1 MNGVDEL
8 ITWSGKITNSDGGRE
23 GRSFGSSARSSIP
36 SKGILG
42 VDVGA
47 SATTVAAS
55 FGGEFEPGCIP
66 ATGSWG
72 SLAILRYT
80 SLNEIMNWIPLEL
93 EAEVVRDYLFQIPV
107 SRQCACHTRRPGV
120 EQVLPGNVCPWH

>member
-8 ITWSGKITNSDGGRE
+8 ITWSGNTLNFQRLPLKGG
-23 GRSFGSSARSSIP
+23 SFGSLSQVYNS

-55 FGGEFEPGCIP
+55 FGGEL
-66 ATGSWG
+66 
-72 SLAILRYT
+72 SLGVYPQLG
-80 SLNEIMNWIPLEL
+80 LGNPLPT
-93 EAEVVRDYLFQIPV
+93 Y
-107 SRQCACHTRRPGV
+107 
-120 EQVLPGNVCPWH
+120 